1 MMLAHSHDRYL
12 GQGERVMLEV
22 RRHYALLLRPF
33 ALTLAVI
40 LGAAGLGSLTSPER
54 GDHPVDTILGL
65 LTLAFAAWFAWRA
78 LEWWLDRV
86 VVTDERMF
94 EVSGILTRKVAALPL
109 SKLTD
114 LTYRRTVWGRVFGY
128 GDLSV
133 ETPGQDQALTHIDF
147 LPQPD
152 AFYRTLTSLVMKN
165 LWAHAQGPSSQRDA
179 PSERGDEDTGPLPR
193 VIV

>member
-1 MMLAHSHDRYL
+1 MLAPSHSRYL
-12 GQGERVMLEV
+12 AQGERVMLEV

-33 ALTLAVI
+33 FVTLAVI
-40 LGAAGLGSLTSPER
+40 LGAAGLGSVTSPDQA
-54 GDHPVDTILGL
+54 DHPVDTALGL
-65 LTLAFAAWFAWRA
+65 LTIGFAVWFAWRT
-78 LEWWLDRV
+78 LEWWVDRV

-114 LTYRRTVWGRVFGY
+114 LTYRRTVLGRVFGY
-128 GDLSV
+128 GDLFV

-165 LWAHAQGPSSQRDA
+165 LWAHVQGPSTERDA

-193 VIV
+193 VIT